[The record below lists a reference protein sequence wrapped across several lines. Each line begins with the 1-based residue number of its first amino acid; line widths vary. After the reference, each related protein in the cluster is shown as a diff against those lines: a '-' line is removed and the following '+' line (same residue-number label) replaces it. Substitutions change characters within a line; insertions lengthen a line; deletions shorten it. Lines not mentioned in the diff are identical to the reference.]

1 MIEEMRRELEQG
13 PREGS
18 GEDRDLPCKPRRRSP
33 GVEQS
38 HTHKKK
44 HHHGPVRGTLGVPAG
59 ECFTHL
65 LLAPSYALSVISAC

>member
-38 HTHKKK
+38 HTHTKNTIMD
-44 HHHGPVRGTLGVPAG
+44 PSEAPWAS
-59 ECFTHL
+59 L
-65 LLAPSYALSVISAC
+65 LVNASPISY